1 VCNKVKLKPLRI
13 GVLALQGD
21 VSEHIDMANTALK
34 GMGLEGEAI
43 IVKKKDQIDDI
54 HGLIIPGGESTTIGR
69 IAERYEI
76 IPKIKDAVF
85 AGMPMLGTCSGLIL
99 MAKKVR
105 DVKIGETGQPTL
117 GLLDV
122 EVIRNAFGRQRESF
136 EIDIKIP
143 KIGKNPFPG
152 VFIRAP
158 AISSILSNDVEIIAS
173 YEDKIVAVQQNSL
186 MGIAFHPELT
196 DDTRLH
202 ELFIELVLKS
212 PFKDRISKANS

>member
-1 VCNKVKLKPLRI
+1 MPLRI

-21 VSEHIDMANTALK
+21 VSEHIDMTNIALK

-43 IVKKKDQIDDI
+43 IVKEKDQIDEI

-69 IAERYEI
+69 MAERYGI
-76 IPKIKDAVF
+76 ITRIKDAAL
-85 AGMPMLGTCSGLIL
+85 AGMPIFGTCSGLIL

-105 DVKIGETGQPTL
+105 DAKIGEMDQPTL

-136 EIDIKIP
+136 ETDLKIN
-143 KIGKNPFPG
+143 KIGKNPFPA

-158 AISSILSNDVEIIAS
+158 AMISILSNDVEVIAR
-173 YEDKIVAVQQNSL
+173 YEDKIVGVQQNSL

-202 ELFIELVLKS
+202 ELFIELILKS
-212 PFKDRISKANS
+212 PFKDRISKSNS

>member
-1 VCNKVKLKPLRI
+1 LRTLI

-21 VSEHIDMANTALK
+21 VSEHIDITSMALK
-34 GMGLEGEAI
+34 EMGLEGEAI
-43 IVKKKDQIDDI
+43 MVKENDQIDKI

-69 IAERYEI
+69 IAERYGM
-76 IPKIKDAVF
+76 IPKIRNVAL
-85 AGMPMLGTCSGLIL
+85 AGMPIFGTCSGLIL

-105 DVKIGETGQPTL
+105 DAKIGETNQPTL

-136 EIDIKIP
+136 EISLKIP
-143 KIGKNPFPG
+143 KIGKEPFPG

-158 AISSILSNDVEIIAS
+158 AIASILSKDVEVLAT
-173 YEDKIVAVQQNSL
+173 YEEKIVAVQQNNL
-186 MGIAFHPELT
+186 IGISFHPELT

-202 ELFIELVLKS
+202 KFFIETVLKS
-212 PFKDRISKANS
+212 PFRGRIS

>member
-1 VCNKVKLKPLRI
+1 LKPLRI

-21 VSEHIDMANTALK
+21 VSEHIDMANMALK

-43 IVKKKDQIDDI
+43 IVKEKDQIDEI

-69 IAERYEI
+69 MAERYEI
-76 IPKIKDAVF
+76 ITKIKDATL
-85 AGMPMLGTCSGLIL
+85 AGMPIFGTCSGLIL

-105 DVKIGETGQPTL
+105 DVKIGETDQPTL

-136 EIDIKIP
+136 ETDLMIN

-158 AISSILSNDVEIIAS
+158 AISSILGNDVEVIAR
-173 YEDKIVAVQQNSL
+173 YEDKIVGVQQNSL

-202 ELFIELVLKS
+202 ELFIELILKS
-212 PFKDRISKANS
+212 PFKDKISKSNS